1 MKRDEKNIWV
11 AVLSQTCVVAS
22 VLVLTACAPGS
33 QWPVIQPPN
42 AKHTDTVSETP
53 ASAPAPVVVAPNKP
67 SEPIRS
73 ASKTEPT
80 VREPVRPTPAVT
92 NAPEPVVAAPLTR
105 ESSPPAPEPVAETVK
120 PTNVTSV
127 SESTAESMD
136 HARSAISLGDFARAA
151 QFYQKAAEAGNSAA
165 MILLGD
171 LYANGRGVKT
181 DYAQSIKLY
190 QNAQKAGET
199 AANGRLAYMT
209 IQGWGVAKNLSK
221 GTDLLQATA
230 SKGDSFARG
239 KLGSLILRGSVESQL
254 WVCGPVAQAC
264 VPERVIPLFQGG
276 AKDSDPESMYQLG
289 ELYRVGRGVP
299 LDSQQA
305 VRLFKTAADLG
316 EPRGQHAL
324 GMMYLSGGEG
334 VPQEPEK
341 GLIWVRS
348 AASQGLAEAQNA
360 LGVIYVE
367 GKAIPP
373 NTKEA
378 VSWYL
383 RAAEQGH
390 PVAQANLASM
400 YRYGKGV
407 KRDLIVAYK
416 WYSIASQQFLT
427 TNVGMR
433 VASDISRRAL
443 EASMTPKDVERARS
457 EANNWL
463 EKYRG
468 VESPRAGS

>member
-1 MKRDEKNIWV
+1 
-11 AVLSQTCVVAS
+11 
-22 VLVLTACAPGS
+22 
-33 QWPVIQPPN
+33 
-42 AKHTDTVSETP
+42 
-53 ASAPAPVVVAPNKP
+53 
-67 SEPIRS
+67 
-73 ASKTEPT
+73 
-80 VREPVRPTPAVT
+80 
-92 NAPEPVVAAPLTR
+92 
-105 ESSPPAPEPVAETVK
+105 
-120 PTNVTSV
+120 
-127 SESTAESMD
+127 
-136 HARSAISLGDFARAA
+136 
-151 QFYQKAAEAGNSAA
+151 
-165 MILLGD
+165 
-171 LYANGRGVKT
+171 
-181 DYAQSIKLY
+181 
-190 QNAQKAGET
+190 
-199 AANGRLAYMT
+199 
-209 IQGWGVAKNLSK
+209 
-221 GTDLLQATA
+221 
-230 SKGDSFARG
+230 
-239 KLGSLILRGSVESQL
+239 
-254 WVCGPVAQAC
+254 
-264 VPERVIPLFQGG
+264 
-276 AKDSDPESMYQLG
+276 
-289 ELYRVGRGVP
+289 
-299 LDSQQA
+299 
-305 VRLFKTAADLG
+305 
-316 EPRGQHAL
+316 
-324 GMMYLSGGEG
+324 MMYMAGGEG

-378 VSWYL
+378 VNWYL

-416 WYSIASQQFLT
+416 WYSIASQQFLK

>member
-1 MKRDEKNIWV
+1 MKRDDKKIWV
-11 AVLSQTCVVAS
+11 AALSHTCVVAS
-22 VLVLTACAPGS
+22 VLALTACAPGT
-33 QWPVIQPPN
+33 QWPVLQSQRAGQNDAVPAPAAMSPPKQVEPTRSV
-42 AKHTDTVSETP
+42 AKSEPVTREP
-53 ASAPAPVVVAPNKP
+53 GRQAPVVVH
-67 SEPIRS
+67 
-73 ASKTEPT
+73 
-80 VREPVRPTPAVT
+80 
-92 NAPEPVVAAPLTR
+92 APEHVVAVPLAR
-105 ESSPPAPEPVAETVK
+105 ESPPPAPESVAEASR
-120 PTNVTSV
+120 PTSVSSSV
-127 SESTAESMD
+127 SESTSDSMD
-136 HARSAISLGDFARAA
+136 HARSAVSLGDFSRAA
-151 QFYQKAAEAGNSAA
+151 QFYQKAADAGNSSA

-181 DYAQSIKLY
+181 DYLQAVKLY
-190 QNAQKAGET
+190 QSAQKAGE
-199 AANGRLAYMT
+199 AAAAGRLAFMT
-209 IQGWGVAKNLSK
+209 VQGWGVPKNLSK
-221 GTDLLQATA
+221 GAEMLQTSAN
-230 SKGDSFARG
+230 KGDPFARG
-239 KLGSLILRGSVESQL
+239 KLGMLILRGSVESQL

-276 AKDSDPESMYQLG
+276 TKENDPESMYQLG
-289 ELYRVGRGVP
+289 ELSRAGRGVP

-316 EPRGQHAL
+316 DPRGQHAL
-324 GMMYLSGGEG
+324 GMMYLAGGEG

-443 EASMTPKDVERARS
+443 EASMKPKDVERARS